1 MIRPSSGTS
10 DIQKWVSLV
19 VCDYATESADPVSWK
34 LVNTRTH
41 GRGICATRDISTDEL
56 IFSEVPLL
64 HGPVVKDQFYLVCVS
79 CYRPVIESDKCPN
92 LCGLPICGS
101 NCSRAALH
109 LQECALLLSWR
120 PKCGHQLTESVLKV
134 LTAIRSLL
142 LPDNKKQLLFA
153 LQANRVHKYEKCV
166 DMALLHFQNPP
177 GLKIT
182 NELKHI
188 TAILNTNAFQVI
200 NGCTGTVVGGKEIST
215 KGLYALQGQ
224 LNHECVPNTRHT
236 VNEDHITS
244 VYAVKPIRK
253 GDELTT
259 TYTNILWSTPSRRGH
274 LLLTKQFACKC
285 LRCMDPTER
294 CTYLAGIKCFLKT
307 CNGGLLLPT
316 EPIAMSCPW
325 KCNLCGDLVSFS
337 KICNIQEVLSKIVC
351 SKIRDMPIA
360 ALMAEIQS
368 DKGMLLRTLGA
379 TNQFIVEMKL
389 QIIWKLNV
397 SEGIV
402 VI

>member
-1 MIRPSSGTS
+1 MVVMIQPSSAS
-10 DIQKWVSLV
+10 DIQKLLPLV
-19 VCDYATESADPVSWK
+19 VCDNADLSVRFQSWK
-34 LVNTRTH
+34 LIDTKSH

-64 HGPVVKDQFYLVCVS
+64 HGPVVKDQIHLVCVS
-79 CYRPVIESDKCPN
+79 CYRPVTDTDICVN

-101 NCSRAALH
+101 NCTKASLH
-109 LQECALLLSWR
+109 TYECALLLSWR
-120 PKCGHQLTESVLKV
+120 PKCSHQASEGVLKV

-142 LPDNKKQLLFA
+142 LSDSKKQLLFS
-153 LQANRVHKYEKCV
+153 LQANRVPRYEKCV
-166 DMALLHFQNPP
+166 DMALLHFHNPP

-188 TAILNTNAFQVI
+188 TAILNTNAFQV
-200 NGCTGTVVGGKEIST
+200 VGGNEIAT

-236 VNEDHITS
+236 VNEDHVTF
-244 VYAVKPIRK
+244 VYAAMPIRK
-253 GDELTT
+253 GAELTT
-259 TYTNILWSTPSRRGH
+259 TYTNLLWSTPSRRGH
-274 LLLTKQFACKC
+274 LLLTKQFPCTC

-294 CTYLAGIKCFLKT
+294 GTYLAGIKCFLKT

-316 EPIAMSCPW
+316 EPVSLSCPW
-325 KCNLCGDLVSFS
+325 KCNLCGDIVSFN

-351 SKIRDMPIA
+351 SKMRDMSIA
-360 ALMAEIQS
+360 ALMAEIQN
-368 DKGMLLRTLGA
+368 DDGMLVRTLA
-379 TNQFIVEMKL
+379 AQNQFIVEMKL
-389 QIIWKLNV
+389 QIIWKLDV
-397 SEGIV
+397 SEGTR